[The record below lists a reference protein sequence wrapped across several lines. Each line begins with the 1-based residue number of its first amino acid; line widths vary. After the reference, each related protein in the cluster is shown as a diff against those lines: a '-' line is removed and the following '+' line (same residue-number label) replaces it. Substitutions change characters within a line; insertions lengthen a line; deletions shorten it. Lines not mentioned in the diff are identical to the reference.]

1 MAITPG
7 PWNRNAML
15 NPVIVYGEG
24 SGHYAVWEVDEEYPN
39 RVDDARLISAAPSLL
54 FAAQSTIEALE
65 AEYGEHR
72 TRINFKALYEAVR
85 EATKE
90 TF

>member
-1 MAITPG
+1 
-7 PWNRNAML
+7 ML

-54 FAAQSTIEALE
+54 SAAQATIAALE
-65 AEYGEHR
+65 AEYGPYR
-72 TRINFKALYEAVR
+72 ARVNFKALYDAVAD
-85 EATKE
+85 ATKE
-90 TF
+90 VV